1 MPSRTAIAAG
11 WLLLAATIGGCYHQY
26 LRVTGSDQL
35 PRKQEKIV
43 YSYAWGLVHSRDS
56 VAVCGD
62 TNALDQVEVK
72 SNFGMTML
80 GILTLGIVVP
90 RRMIWY
96 CSTPRECVDDIGLA
110 TPAGSAAC
118 AAPPVG
124 PSPSVSPSA
133 ARAPI
138 PARSTASR

>member
-11 WLLLAATIGGCYHQY
+11 WLLLAATTGGCYHQY

-35 PRKQEKIV
+35 PQKQEKTV

-90 RRMIWY
+90 RRMVWY

-110 TPAGSAAC
+110 TTAGSSAC
-118 AAPPVG
+118 AARPGGPTPP
-124 PSPSVSPSA
+124 VSPSA
-133 ARAPI
+133 ARAPL
-138 PARSTASR
+138 PARAAASR